1 MPEPAQPVP
10 PGQLIKP
17 RSSQRLRAEGRAV
30 GLVEGRV
37 EGRTE
42 GRAEGRAEDILLA
55 FEVRGMAVS
64 DAVRARITGCAD
76 PEILREWLARAIT
89 AERSEDV
96 FGEDEA

>member
-1 MPEPAQPVP
+1 MAIPTSYF
-10 PGQLIKP
+10 
-17 RSSQRLRAEGRAV
+17 RSETSQRLRAEGRAV

-55 FEVRGMAVS
+55 FEVRGIAVS
-64 DAVRARITGCAD
+64 DAVRERITGCAD

-96 FGEDEA
+96 FGGDET